1 MKRKIS
7 CNMIAL
13 ALVCLLLSAGCAKK
27 PVAETMPAVD
37 QPDAT
42 AQTDSIGTIQDAA
55 LNDAAAS
62 EQPPMTDP
70 ATLTVALETI
80 HFAFDQHTLSTES
93 REILAQNVVLLQTN
107 PKLKIAIEG
116 HCDER
121 GSDEYNL
128 ALGERRAQAARGY
141 MATLGVAPERMATI
155 SYGEEMPADPTS
167 GEEAWARNRRAA
179 FKVQN

>member
-1 MKRKIS
+1 MSRKMN
-7 CNMIAL
+7 CNMMVL
-13 ALVCLLLSAGCAKK
+13 ALMCLLLSAGCAKK
-27 PVAETMPAVD
+27 PVAETMPAED
-37 QPDAT
+37 QPAAT

-55 LNDAAAS
+55 LKDAAAS
-62 EQPPMTDP
+62 EQPAMTD
-70 ATLTVALETI
+70 ATTLTVALETI
-80 HFAFDQHTLSTES
+80 HFAFDQHSLTTES
-93 REILAQNVVLLQTN
+93 REVLAENVVLLQTN

-128 ALGERRAQAARGY
+128 ALGERRAQAARDY

-155 SYGEEMPADPTS
+155 SYGEEMPVDPAG
-167 GEEAWARNRRAA
+167 GEDAWSKNRRAA